1 MTHRTFAGA
10 VFAIGM
16 MAATA
21 AARDPGLVDT
31 RGRRTPPPAPAPRFI
46 PERVDVTQLHGP
58 VAAPRERRRLYERVE
73 DDVDRGRGRIEDERT
88 YEVRRLQDDRDERLR
103 RIEPRRESERFE
115 EEYDRNRRLD
125 ARVRA
130 ARAEQREADSTSRRG
145 AAAGETSPT
154 TIVRPT
160 DDSIPDPGG
169 SALARFVAEQEQLL
183 SAAGERYQA
192 DLRAA
197 EAERDA
203 AARAGGTQRARAQ
216 AERRFAERRAQLT
229 REYQQYRRG
238 ILGSN

>member
-1 MTHRTFAGA
+1 MTQRTFAGA

-16 MAATA
+16 MAAA
-21 AARDPGLVDT
+21 ASARDPGPVDT
-31 RGRRTPPPAPAPRFI
+31 RGRGTPPPQQPRFI
-46 PERVDVTQLHGP
+46 PERVDVSKLHGP
-58 VAAPRERRRLYERVE
+58 VAEPRARRRLYERVE

-103 RIEPRRESERFE
+103 RIRARRESERFE
-115 EEYDRNRRLD
+115 EEYDRNRRL
-125 ARVRA
+125 A
-130 ARAEQREADSTSRRG
+130 ARAEAARAARREAESPSRRG
-145 AAAGETSPT
+145 RAIGESSPT

-183 SAAGERYQA
+183 SAARERYQS
-192 DLRAA
+192 DLRDA
-197 EAERDA
+197 EAERDES
-203 AARAGGTQRARAQ
+203 ARAGGTQRARAL

-238 ILGSN
+238 ILGSD